1 SELCLR
7 VSFFSVL
14 PAPVPVFFLTGR
26 DFVFIDVL
34 IFGGCTDRLAR
45 DTMRIVA
52 REEGKTYDEVL
63 SDIREG
69 GADEL
74 TQIHF
79 WRVVSAL
86 YPGAFNR
93 IDYLSESRKYRLWL
107 S

>member
-1 SELCLR
+1 M
-7 VSFFSVL
+7 
-14 PAPVPVFFLTGR
+14 PVFFLTGR
-26 DFVFIDVL
+26 DFVFFDVL

-79 WRVVSAL
+79 RRVVSAI

-93 IDYLSESRKYRLWL
+93 IDYLSESRKYRHWL